1 MMSALQVNGLTK
13 SYGEKKALDNFSMHI
28 SEGEIVGLVGRN
40 GAGKTTLLN
49 CIAGNIFPD
58 AGSIFFDKY
67 NLLKESEI
75 RKDFGILIQPSFL
88 DYMNTYDNLRLLQN
102 AVGIWDEKIIR
113 KQSDEVLKMVGLENK
128 GKTYV
133 RSFSF
138 GMKQRLGFAQA
149 LLNGHKFMILDEPF
163 VGLDINGREMVKE
176 HIRKIVKE
184 KQIGVIFSDH
194 NLDEVRSLCERVIVI
209 KDGEKVYDKGLE
221 EESLYEIIV
230 QNISKE
236 FVEAISKIPGIEI
249 DRDKNSLSFKGS
261 ERINQVLVESMA
273 YTRITSIKVSE
284 NNLEKLLK
292 ASCIL

>member
-1 MMSALQVNGLTK
+1 MSALQVNGLTK

-209 KDGEKVYDKGLE
+209 KDGQKVYDKGLE
-221 EESLYEIIV
+221 EESLYEITV
-230 QNISKE
+230 ENISKD
-236 FVEAISKIPGIEI
+236 FIEAISKIPGIEI
-249 DRDKNSLSFKGS
+249 DRDKNTLSFKGS

-292 ASCIL
+292 GDTE

>member
-1 MMSALQVNGLTK
+1 MSALQVNGLTK

-292 ASCIL
+292 GDTE

>member
-1 MMSALQVNGLTK
+1 MSALQVNGLTK

-113 KQSDEVLKMVGLENK
+113 KQSDEVLKIVGLENK

-209 KDGEKVYDKGLE
+209 KDGQKVYDKGLE
-221 EESLYEIIV
+221 QESLYEIIV
-230 QNISKE
+230 ENISKD
-236 FVEAISKIPGIEI
+236 FIEAISKIPGIEI
-249 DRDKNSLSFKGS
+249 DRDKNSLSFKGN
-261 ERINQVLVESMA
+261 ERINQVLIESIA
-273 YTRITSIKVSE
+273 YTKITSIKVSE

-292 ASCIL
+292 GDTE

>member
-1 MMSALQVNGLTK
+1 MSILQVDGLTK
-13 SYGEKKALDNFSMHI
+13 SYGEKKALDNFSMQI

-58 AGSIFFDKY
+58 KGSIFFDKY
-67 NLLKESEI
+67 NLLKESEV

-113 KQSDEVLKMVGLENK
+113 KQSDEVLKIVGLENK

-209 KDGEKVYDKGLE
+209 KDGQKVYDKGLE

-292 ASCIL
+292 GDTE

>member
-1 MMSALQVNGLTK
+1 MMSALQVDGLTK
-13 SYGEKKALDNFSMHI
+13 SYGEKKALDNFSMQI

-209 KDGEKVYDKGLE
+209 KDGQKVYDKGLE
-221 EESLYEIIV
+221 QESLYEITV
-230 QNISKE
+230 ENISKD
-236 FVEAISKIPGIEI
+236 FIEAISKIPGIEI
-249 DRDKNSLSFKGS
+249 DRDKNSLSFKGN
-261 ERINQVLVESMA
+261 ERINQVLIESIA
-273 YTRITSIKVSE
+273 YTKITSIKVSE

-292 ASCIL
+292 GDTE

>member
-1 MMSALQVNGLTK
+1 MSALQVDGLTK

-67 NLLKESEI
+67 NLLKESEV

-113 KQSDEVLKMVGLENK
+113 KQSDEVLKIVGLENK

-184 KQIGVIFSDH
+184 KKIGVIFSDH

-209 KDGEKVYDKGLE
+209 KDGQKVYDKGLE

-292 ASCIL
+292 GDTE

>member
-1 MMSALQVNGLTK
+1 MSALQVNGLTK

-113 KQSDEVLKMVGLENK
+113 KQSDEVLKIVGLENK

-249 DRDKNSLSFKGS
+249 DRDKNTLSFKGS

-292 ASCIL
+292 GDTE

>member
-1 MMSALQVNGLTK
+1 MSALQVNGLTK

-113 KQSDEVLKMVGLENK
+113 KQSDEVLKIVGLENK

-209 KDGEKVYDKGLE
+209 KDGQKVYDKGLE
-221 EESLYEIIV
+221 QESLYEITV
-230 QNISKE
+230 ENISKD
-236 FVEAISKIPGIEI
+236 FIEAISKIPGIEI

-261 ERINQVLVESMA
+261 ERINQVLIESIA
-273 YTRITSIKVSE
+273 YTKITSIKVSE

-292 ASCIL
+292 GDTE

>member
-1 MMSALQVNGLTK
+1 MSALQVDGLTK

-209 KDGEKVYDKGLE
+209 KDGQKVYDKGLE
-221 EESLYEIIV
+221 EESLYEITV
-230 QNISKE
+230 ENISKD
-236 FVEAISKIPGIEI
+236 FIEAISKIPGIEI

-261 ERINQVLVESMA
+261 ERINQVLIESIA
-273 YTRITSIKVSE
+273 YTKITSIKVSE

-292 ASCIL
+292 GDTE

>member
-1 MMSALQVNGLTK
+1 MSALQVDGLTK
-13 SYGEKKALDNFSMHI
+13 SYGEKKALDNFSMQI

-209 KDGEKVYDKGLE
+209 KDGQKVYDKGLE

-249 DRDKNSLSFKGS
+249 DRDKNTLSFKGS

-292 ASCIL
+292 GDTE

>member
-1 MMSALQVNGLTK
+1 MSALQVNGLTK

-113 KQSDEVLKMVGLENK
+113 KQSDEVLKIVGLENK

-221 EESLYEIIV
+221 EESLYEITV
-230 QNISKE
+230 ENISKD
-236 FVEAISKIPGIEI
+236 FIEAISKIPGIEI
-249 DRDKNSLSFKGS
+249 DRDKNTLSFKGS

-292 ASCIL
+292 GDTE

>member
-1 MMSALQVNGLTK
+1 MSALQVDGLTK

-209 KDGEKVYDKGLE
+209 KDGQKVYDKGLE
-221 EESLYEIIV
+221 EESLYEITV
-230 QNISKE
+230 ENISKD
-236 FVEAISKIPGIEI
+236 FIEAISKIPGIEI
-249 DRDKNSLSFKGS
+249 DRDKNTLSFKGS

-292 ASCIL
+292 GDTE

>member
-1 MMSALQVNGLTK
+1 MSALQVNGLTK

-209 KDGEKVYDKGLE
+209 KDGQKVYDKGLE
-221 EESLYEIIV
+221 QESLYEITV
-230 QNISKE
+230 ENISKD
-236 FVEAISKIPGIEI
+236 FIEAISKIPGIEI
-249 DRDKNSLSFKGS
+249 DRDKNTLSFKGS

-292 ASCIL
+292 GDTE

>member
-1 MMSALQVNGLTK
+1 MSALQVDGLTK

-113 KQSDEVLKMVGLENK
+113 KQSDEVLKIVGLENK

-292 ASCIL
+292 GDTE

>member
-1 MMSALQVNGLTK
+1 MSALQVDGLTK
-13 SYGEKKALDNFSMHI
+13 SYGEKKALDNFSMQI

-209 KDGEKVYDKGLE
+209 KDGQKVYDKGLE

-261 ERINQVLVESMA
+261 ERNNQVLVESMA

-292 ASCIL
+292 GDTE

>member
-1 MMSALQVNGLTK
+1 MSALQVNGLTK

-67 NLLKESEI
+67 NLLKESEV

-113 KQSDEVLKMVGLENK
+113 KQSDEVLKIVGLENK

-184 KQIGVIFSDH
+184 KKIGVIFSDH

-292 ASCIL
+292 GDTE

>member
-113 KQSDEVLKMVGLENK
+113 KQSDEVLKIVGLENK

-292 ASCIL
+292 GDTE

>member
-1 MMSALQVNGLTK
+1 MSTLQVNGLTK
-13 SYGEKKALDNFSMHI
+13 SYGEKKALNNFSMQI

-58 AGSIFFDKY
+58 EGSIFFDKC
-67 NLLKESEI
+67 NLLKESEV

-113 KQSDEVLKMVGLENK
+113 KQSDEVLKIVGLENK

-133 RSFSF
+133 KSFSF

-209 KDGEKVYDKGLE
+209 KDGQKVYDKGLE

-230 QNISKE
+230 ENISKE
-236 FVEAISKIPGIEI
+236 FVGAISKIPGIEI
-249 DRDKNSLSFKGS
+249 DRDKNSLNFKGS

-292 ASCIL
+292 GDTE

>member
-1 MMSALQVNGLTK
+1 M
-13 SYGEKKALDNFSMHI
+13 
-28 SEGEIVGLVGRN
+28 
-40 GAGKTTLLN
+40 
-49 CIAGNIFPD
+49 
-58 AGSIFFDKY
+58 
-67 NLLKESEI
+67 LKESEI

-209 KDGEKVYDKGLE
+209 KDGQKVYDKGLE

-249 DRDKNSLSFKGS
+249 DRDKNTLSFKGS

-292 ASCIL
+292 GDTE

>member
-1 MMSALQVNGLTK
+1 MSTLQVNGLTK

-209 KDGEKVYDKGLE
+209 KDGQKVYDKGLE
-221 EESLYEIIV
+221 EESLYEITV
-230 QNISKE
+230 ENISKD
-236 FVEAISKIPGIEI
+236 FIEAISKIPGIEI

-261 ERINQVLVESMA
+261 ERINQVLIESIA
-273 YTRITSIKVSE
+273 YTKITSIKVSE

-292 ASCIL
+292 GDTE

>member
-1 MMSALQVNGLTK
+1 MSALQVDGLTK

-209 KDGEKVYDKGLE
+209 KDGQKVYDKGLE
-221 EESLYEIIV
+221 QESLYEITV
-230 QNISKE
+230 ENISKD
-236 FVEAISKIPGIEI
+236 FIEAISKIPGIEI
-249 DRDKNSLSFKGS
+249 DRDKNSLSFKGN
-261 ERINQVLVESMA
+261 ERINQVLIESIA
-273 YTRITSIKVSE
+273 YTKITSIKVSE

-292 ASCIL
+292 GDTE

>member
-1 MMSALQVNGLTK
+1 MSALQVNGLTK

-113 KQSDEVLKMVGLENK
+113 KQSDEVLKIVGLENK

-209 KDGEKVYDKGLE
+209 KDGQKVYDKGLE
-221 EESLYEIIV
+221 QESLYEITV
-230 QNISKE
+230 ENISKD
-236 FVEAISKIPGIEI
+236 FIEAISKISGIEI
-249 DRDKNSLSFKGS
+249 DRDKNSLSFKGN
-261 ERINQVLVESMA
+261 ERINQVLIESIA
-273 YTRITSIKVSE
+273 YTKITSIKVSE

-292 ASCIL
+292 GDTE

>member
-1 MMSALQVNGLTK
+1 MSALQVNGLTK

-184 KQIGVIFSDH
+184 KKIGVIFSDH

-292 ASCIL
+292 GDTE

>member
-1 MMSALQVNGLTK
+1 MSTLQVNGLTK
-13 SYGEKKALDNFSMHI
+13 SYGEKKALDNFSMQI

-113 KQSDEVLKMVGLENK
+113 KQSDEVLKIVGLENK

-209 KDGEKVYDKGLE
+209 KDGQKVYDKGLE
-221 EESLYEIIV
+221 QESLYEITV
-230 QNISKE
+230 ENISKD
-236 FVEAISKIPGIEI
+236 FIEAISKIPGIEI
-249 DRDKNSLSFKGS
+249 DRDKNSLSFKGN
-261 ERINQVLVESMA
+261 ERINQVLIESIA
-273 YTRITSIKVSE
+273 YTKITSIKVSE

-292 ASCIL
+292 GDTE

>member
-1 MMSALQVNGLTK
+1 MSALQVDGLTK

-67 NLLKESEI
+67 NLLKESEV

-113 KQSDEVLKMVGLENK
+113 KQSDEVLKIVGLENK

-292 ASCIL
+292 GDTE

>member
-1 MMSALQVNGLTK
+1 MSTLQVNGLTK

-113 KQSDEVLKMVGLENK
+113 KQSDEVLKIVGLENK

-184 KQIGVIFSDH
+184 KKIGVIFSDH

-292 ASCIL
+292 GDTE

>member
-1 MMSALQVNGLTK
+1 MSALQVNGLTK
-13 SYGEKKALDNFSMHI
+13 SYGEKKALDNFSMQI

-113 KQSDEVLKMVGLENK
+113 KQSDEVLKIVGLENK

-292 ASCIL
+292 GDTE

>member
-1 MMSALQVNGLTK
+1 MSALQVNGLTK

-209 KDGEKVYDKGLE
+209 KDGQKVYDKGLE

-292 ASCIL
+292 GDTE